1 MTVHADHRPASTGQP
16 ATKSPVRPPRRGPED
31 RGWLLILGAVLVA
44 LLVFG
49 AMVGLTMLGG
59 GDGYAPWS
67 Q

>member
-1 MTVHADHRPASTGQP
+1 MTVHADHRPAAVDPPTST
-16 ATKSPVRPPRRGPED
+16 SPDHPLTREPED
-31 RGWLLILGAVLVA
+31 RGWLVLLGAVLVA

-67 Q
+67 P